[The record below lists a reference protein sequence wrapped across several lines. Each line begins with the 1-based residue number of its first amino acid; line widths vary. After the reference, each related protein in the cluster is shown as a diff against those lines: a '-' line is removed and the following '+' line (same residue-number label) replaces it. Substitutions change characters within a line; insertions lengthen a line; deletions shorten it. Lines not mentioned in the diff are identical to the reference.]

1 MTRIRLICMSF
12 GLLALSS
19 SMGIAGTPKT
29 TKEKPPCPAGA
40 KRQSNGKCRC
50 PAGSML
56 KAGSCVSK
64 VPGPPPNQGCAAG
77 QQFDPHTGHCVAIV
91 RNPPQ

>member
-1 MTRIRLICMSF
+1 LICMSF

-19 SMGIAGTPKT
+19 SMGIAGTAKT
-29 TKEKPPCPAGA
+29 TKEKAPCPAGA
-40 KRQSNGKCRC
+40 ERQPNGKCKC

-64 VPGPPPNQGCAAG
+64 VPGQLPPNHGCATG
-77 QQFDPHTGHCVAIV
+77 QQFDPTLGHCVAIV
-91 RNPPQ
+91 RNPPR